1 MSEVFSFASFILS
14 LIGCACMLTDALGKP
29 VAYII
34 AILDI
39 LDESNANNIVATT
52 CIELLVAMLPTEKQ
66 LLLVQLLNY
75 ICPNMSTSTNLH
87 IK

>member
-1 MSEVFSFASFILS
+1 MSGVLCFLSLILS

-39 LDESNANNIVATT
+39 LDESNANNIVATICT
-52 CIELLVAMLPTEKQ
+52 ELLVAVEPTEKH
-66 LLLVQLLNY
+66 NY
-75 ICPNMSTSTNLH
+75 SYN
-87 IK
+87 

>member
-1 MSEVFSFASFILS
+1 MSGVLCFLSLILS

-52 CIELLVAMLPTEKQ
+52 CIELLVAVEPTEKH
-66 LLLVQLLNY
+66 NY
-75 ICPNMSTSTNLH
+75 SYNCY
-87 IK
+87 

>member
-1 MSEVFSFASFILS
+1 
-14 LIGCACMLTDALGKP
+14 MLTDALGKP

-52 CIELLVAMLPTEKQ
+52 CIELLVAVEPTEKH
-66 LLLVQLLNY
+66 NY
-75 ICPNMSTSTNLH
+75 SYNCY
-87 IK
+87 

>member
-1 MSEVFSFASFILS
+1 MNEVLSFPSLILF

-52 CIELLVAMLPTEKQ
+52 FIELLVAVEPTEKH
-66 LLLVQLLNY
+66 NY
-75 ICPNMSTSTNLH
+75 SYNCY
-87 IK
+87 